1 MKIFGTIVKIVT
13 ALAAVVGAIYVIATY
28 GDKIVAWAKGLFAKL
43 PACCCDCDC
52 DCDCDDCDCDCECCC
67 EGEEAAEEA
76 ADEVTEETAE
86 EVVAADADFA
96 E

>member
-1 MKIFGTIVKIVT
+1 MKIFGTIIKIVT

-52 DCDCDDCDCDCECCC
+52 DDCDCDCECCC
-67 EGEEAAEEA
+67 EGEEVAEEA

-86 EVVAADADFA
+86 EVVAADTDFA

>member
-1 MKIFGTIVKIVT
+1 MKIFGTIIKIVT

-86 EVVAADADFA
+86 EVVAADTDFA

>member
-1 MKIFGTIVKIVT
+1 MKIFGTIIKIVT

-52 DCDCDDCDCDCECCC
+52 DDCDCDCECECCC
-67 EGEEAAEEA
+67 EAEEAAEEA
-76 ADEVTEETAE
+76 AEETAE
-86 EVVAADADFA
+86 EATDEVVAAEADFA

>member
-1 MKIFGTIVKIVT
+1 MKIFGTIIKIVT
-13 ALAAVVGAIYVIATY
+13 ALAAVVGAVYVLATY

-52 DCDCDDCDCDCECCC
+52 DCDCEDCDCDCECCC
-67 EGEEAAEEA
+67 EAEEA
-76 ADEVTEETAE
+76 ADAAEEATEDTAE
-86 EVVAADADFA
+86 EVVAAEADFA